1 MEGVDS
7 ILGVRVTLHLCNHF
21 LLSIMITLNKERLG
35 GLYHNIVKY
44 LR

>member
-21 LLSIMITLNKERLG
+21 LLRFMMTLKKERLG
-35 GLYHNIVKY
+35 GLYHNIVKH